1 MKTTTTAALV
11 IAMVCAGCEP
21 DIDPCVFGE
30 PDEPGC
36 AEETTTSTSTDTDT
50 SSTTSSTS
58 TDSTSTTSTSEGTTS
73 STATTTAPAECA
85 PELAFDVPEPAPCYV
100 PEPACCDLTGVDLV
114 VLCDATWEG
123 APSDPYAC
131 TSVPVSGP
139 LTDFRECLDTG
150 VEVPCEWGP
159 SAVVCCAP

>member
-1 MKTTTTAALV
+1 MKTTTTAVV
-11 IAMVCAGCEP
+11 IAMVCAGCAP
-21 DIDPCVFGE
+21 DIDSCIFGE
-30 PDEPGC
+30 PHEPGC
-36 AEETTTSTSTDTDT
+36 AEETTTSTSTETTT
-50 SSTTSSTS
+50 SSATTSSTE
-58 TDSTSTTSTSEGTTS
+58 TTSTSGETTTT
-73 STATTTAPAECA
+73 TATTTAPAECA

-114 VLCDATWEG
+114 DLCGEVWDG

-150 VEVPCEWGP
+150 VEVPCEWG
-159 SAVVCCAP
+159 SSVVVCCAP